1 MSNGTRTSPEAL
13 CSVSGIKK
21 SYGGVKALVGVDL
34 EVYPNQVQAVVGENG
49 AGKSTLMKIIAG
61 AEQPDEGRIY
71 INGQETRLASVKQ
84 ANAQGIAIVFQE
96 LSLYPELDTLANL
109 FLQREPLRFG
119 IIQRNAMRQRAEPIL
134 EDLGL
139 HIDLSRPVGSLKLG
153 EQQLV
158 EIAKALLADS
168 RVLILD
174 EPNSAL
180 NAAETERLFKIIRWL
195 RQRGVAIIYVSHRLE
210 EVFEIADVITIMRN
224 ARIVETVRPGDV
236 TIPQVVSLMI
246 GRASTDYVNERVYHP
261 REGASLEL
269 QNVTVEGEV
278 ADVSLQARPG
288 EVVGLAGLEGSGAGT
303 VLDVIFGIRSAKHGS
318 VILPNG
324 RKGPRN
330 IPDAVHMN
338 IAMVPCDRRQ
348 EGLMLEQDVET
359 NISQVTAA
367 VLGRLGFFLR
377 RNMMRQNA
385 QARAE
390 ALQIQMSSLT
400 MPVSNLS
407 GGNQQKV
414 VIAKWLEANPQV
426 VLLNDPTRGV
436 DVGAKEEIYRV
447 VQSLADEGRIVLF
460 TSTELTEFVHLCD
473 RVIVFYRGKV
483 VGQLLREDLTTQR
496 LLEAINTGE
505 V

>member
-1 MSNGTRTSPEAL
+1 
-13 CSVSGIKK
+13 
-21 SYGGVKALVGVDL
+21 
-34 EVYPNQVQAVVGENG
+34 
-49 AGKSTLMKIIAG
+49 
-61 AEQPDEGRIY
+61 
-71 INGQETRLASVKQ
+71 
-84 ANAQGIAIVFQE
+84 
-96 LSLYPELDTLANL
+96 
-109 FLQREPLRFG
+109 
-119 IIQRNAMRQRAEPIL
+119 
-134 EDLGL
+134 
-139 HIDLSRPVGSLKLG
+139 
-153 EQQLV
+153 
-158 EIAKALLADS
+158 
-168 RVLILD
+168 
-174 EPNSAL
+174 
-180 NAAETERLFKIIRWL
+180 
-195 RQRGVAIIYVSHRLE
+195 
-210 EVFEIADVITIMRN
+210 
-224 ARIVETVRPGDV
+224 
-236 TIPQVVSLMI
+236 
-246 GRASTDYVNERVYHP
+246 
-261 REGASLEL
+261 
-269 QNVTVEGEV
+269 
-278 ADVSLQARPG
+278 
-288 EVVGLAGLEGSGAGT
+288 
-303 VLDVIFGIRSAKHGS
+303 
-318 VILPNG
+318 
-324 RKGPRN
+324 
-330 IPDAVHMN
+330 
-338 IAMVPCDRRQ
+338 
-348 EGLMLEQDVET
+348 MLEQDVET